1 MALGELPNGRHCDA
15 CRASNMESE
24 AKSRQYP
31 NVSFWTEDGGLR
43 CAIRYDR
50 LKFRDRGRRRTATE
64 RNLCARVAGVQRL
77 GGDAGTQRCCHRQK
91 AAGNA
96 TLNSEAKTMM
106 NGR

>member
-43 CAIRYDR
+43 CAIRHDR
-50 LKFRDRGRRRTATE
+50 LMLGIGEEGGPRRSEIFARESQGFKGWGATPAPSDAATDKK
-64 RNLCARVAGVQRL
+64 LL
-77 GGDAGTQRCCHRQK
+77 GMRP
-91 AAGNA
+91 
-96 TLNSEAKTMM
+96 
-106 NGR
+106 